1 MLRKRLET
9 KAAHYPSLDLYLS
22 TNRSGTPSRCRSLV
36 CLIASAAALAR
47 FHSIKRSSSFASF
60 PEVQCSVRPNSLP
73 FTQLASL
80 PPDPNAASC
89 DTGRQAGRQAGRQTN
104 LISQKNL
111 LHSPLL
117 WTNIASIC
125 HPPSP
130 QYVYVTGA
138 RVVAFH

>member
-1 MLRKRLET
+1 MLRKRRET

-36 CLIASAAALAR
+36 CLIAAAAALAR

-89 DTGRQAGRQAGRQTN
+89 DTGRQAGRQAN
-104 LISQKNL
+104 KSNFAKKS
-111 LHSPLL
+111 SPLSAPL
-117 WTNIASIC
+117 DKHRFNLSPSLAS
-125 HPPSP
+125 
-130 QYVYVTGA
+130 VRVRDRRA
-138 RVVAFH
+138 RRRFPLK